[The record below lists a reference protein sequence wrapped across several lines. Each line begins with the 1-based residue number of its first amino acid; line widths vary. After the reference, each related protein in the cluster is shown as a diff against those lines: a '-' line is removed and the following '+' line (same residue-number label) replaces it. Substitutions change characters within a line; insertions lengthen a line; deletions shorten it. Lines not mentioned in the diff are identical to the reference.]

1 MSFLILVALLVALWL
16 LWTISRNTADALD
29 KQTAVQ
35 YEIIAL
41 EKRVEE
47 LGEALKAQSS
57 AEAKPAKRSSG
68 SRSRKQSET
77 GKDAESKKEAE

>member
-1 MSFLILVALLVALWL
+1 MSFLIFVALLVALWL

-41 EKRVEE
+41 EKRMEE
-47 LGEALKAQSS
+47 LSEALKAQSG
-57 AEAKPAKRSSG
+57 ETAKPARRSSS
-68 SRSRKQSET
+68 SR
-77 GKDAESKKEAE
+77 SKKEDEKEKKEGE

>member
-1 MSFLILVALLVALWL
+1 MSFLILVALLVALWF

-41 EKRVEE
+41 QKRVDE
-47 LGEALKAQSS
+47 LGEAIKAQQT
-57 AEAKPAKRSSG
+57 AAQPKPAKRSS
-68 SRSRKQSET
+68 STR
-77 GKDAESKKEAE
+77 SKKENE

>member
-41 EKRVEE
+41 EKRMEE
-47 LGEALKAQSS
+47 LSDSLKGKANDASR
-57 AEAKPAKRSSG
+57 PARRSS
-68 SRSRKQSET
+68 STRN
-77 GKDAESKKEAE
+77 KKEADSDRKESAKKESE